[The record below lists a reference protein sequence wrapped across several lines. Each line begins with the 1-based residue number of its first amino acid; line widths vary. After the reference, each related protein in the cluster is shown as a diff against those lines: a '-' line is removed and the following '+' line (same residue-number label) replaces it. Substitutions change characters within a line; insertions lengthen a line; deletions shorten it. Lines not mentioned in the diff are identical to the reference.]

1 MYTRAG
7 NFQLDANGSLISG
20 SSGYIVQGINADAA
34 GNFLSTSSITNIQ
47 LPIGQKAPARATTEM
62 TLTGNLDAT
71 AGVGATHILGIT
83 VYDSSG
89 TPHDIQMTFTKTAAN
104 TWDWAP
110 TCASAPITP
119 AGAGTV
125 TFNPSGSLASFTYPG
140 GGTGLTLTPPSGQA
154 FTITIDSGQVN
165 GINGLSGFA
174 NPSNAVVSRQDGYT
188 AGDLMTLTVDAK
200 GIVTGFYNNG
210 VQRNLAQIALARFT
224 NPGGLTT
231 GENNTFSE
239 TPNSGL
245 PAVGF
250 AGGTNT
256 STITAGALEG
266 SNVDISQEFTQ
277 LIIAQRGFQANA
289 RVITTADEMLND
301 LVNIR
306 R

>member
-1 MYTRAG
+1 
-7 NFQLDANGSLISG
+7 
-20 SSGYIVQGINADAA
+20 VQGINADAA
-34 GNFLSTSSITNIQ
+34 GNFTSTSSITNIQ
-47 LPIGQKAPARATTEM
+47 LPIGQKAPARATTQM
-62 TLTGNLDAT
+62 TLTGNLDA
-71 AGVGATHILGIT
+71 AAAVGAQHTLGIT
-83 VYDSSG
+83 VYDASG
-89 TPHDIQMTFTKTAAN
+89 TPHDVQVVFTNTAPGQ
-104 TWDWAP
+104 WDWTA
-110 TCASAPITP
+110 TSASAPITP
-119 AGAGTV
+119 AGNGTV
-125 TFNPSGSLASFTYPG
+125 TFNPSGSLGSFTYPG
-140 GGTGLTLTPPSGQA
+140 GGGSITLTPPGGQA
-154 FTITIDSGQVN
+154 FTVTIDAGTVN

-188 AGDLMTLTVDAK
+188 AGDLMSLSVDAH
-200 GIVTGFYNNG
+200 GVVTGFYNNG

-224 NPGGLTT
+224 NPSGLTRA
-231 GENNTFSE
+231 GNNTYTE

-245 PAVGF
+245 PSVGF

-256 STITAGALEG
+256 SMITAGALEN